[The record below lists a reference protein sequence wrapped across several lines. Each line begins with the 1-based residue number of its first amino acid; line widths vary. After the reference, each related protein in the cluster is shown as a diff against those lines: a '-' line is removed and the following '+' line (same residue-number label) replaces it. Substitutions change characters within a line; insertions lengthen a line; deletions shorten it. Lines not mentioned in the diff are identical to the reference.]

1 MWLAVW
7 SGSECLWRGAAPDAV
22 MGVRPGDQLDLPGV
36 EDTPAL
42 TVVRRH
48 VSLRG
53 QQANGVV
60 RVSGPDLMLRLEV
73 EVG

>member
-7 SGSECLWRGAAPDAV
+7 SGSECLWKGEMPEAV
-22 MGVRPGDQLDLPGV
+22 VGVRPGDQLDLPGV
-36 EDTPAL
+36 PDTPAL

-48 VSLRG
+48 VSLAAEGEREH
-53 QQANGVV
+53 
-60 RVSGPDLMLRLEV
+60 RLMMRLEV